1 MDRQKAWGQRQNW
14 HSQHARRSGAV
25 RLGKAGTGLR
35 GATLDARLYQEA
47 LRRNGREEHEE
58 TIRDLSRLLLTECER
73 VKEALSFRERASL
86 SIMHPRTGEVLDA
99 EFTRAEFE
107 TLLEQHGATRE
118 PIRRVVVKATY
129 TGQTQMGIDIFEMG
143 DSRAGT
149 AWELVFDPSGAARVV
164 TLSEDQQRERTR
176 FWMNEHAPTFL
187 TVNPPAQRGEPCF
200 EVLFAIDANKRL
212 LITVRDLRTMR
223 LVMEDYPVVRLT

>member
-1 MDRQKAWGQRQNW
+1 
-14 HSQHARRSGAV
+14 
-25 RLGKAGTGLR
+25 
-35 GATLDARLYQEA
+35 
-47 LRRNGREEHEE
+47 
-58 TIRDLSRLLLTECER
+58 
-73 VKEALSFRERASL
+73 
-86 SIMHPRTGEVLDA
+86 
-99 EFTRAEFE
+99 
-107 TLLEQHGATRE
+107 
-118 PIRRVVVKATY
+118 VVVKATY

-149 AWELVFDPSGAARVV
+149 AWELVFDPSVAARVV

-223 LVMEDYPVVRLT
+223 LVMEDYPVVKLT